1 MNPLSAGNWKPS
13 KKKPRAYGEDFA
25 GRLTESADT
34 LLAAFQ
40 KRDDIW
46 RRILEKIYVYARM
59 RRDENNAE
67 TKCLTAEIERNSVI
81 AAVSAS
87 MAFTPELLS
96 VSEETILAYIDA
108 APGLEIYRFAICDT
122 MRQKAHILTTLKKTS
137 WLK

>member
-13 KKKPRAYGEDFA
+13 EKEAEAYGEDFA

-46 RRILEKIYVYARM
+46 RRLEKIYVYARM

-67 TKCLTAEIERNSVI
+67 TKYQARSPTSVTA
-81 AAVSAS
+81 
-87 MAFTPELLS
+87 
-96 VSEETILAYIDA
+96 
-108 APGLEIYRFAICDT
+108 
-122 MRQKAHILTTLKKTS
+122 
-137 WLK
+137 